1 MLLGGAAT
9 STSSAPR
16 RSKIVCG
23 SSEGCL
29 HAELSIGVGQVA
41 WAFLGCPRRID
52 REDWA
57 LAALIDADP
66 LLELQG
72 YVVELGPILQDLV
85 LLLTLTCRLKDAR
98 L

>member
-1 MLLGGAAT
+1 MLLGGAAA
-9 STSSAPR
+9 STTCAPR
-16 RSKIVCG
+16 RSQVVSG

-72 YVVELGPILQDLV
+72 YVIELGPILQDLV
-85 LLLTLTCRLKDAR
+85 LVLALACRFEDA
-98 L
+98 

>member
-1 MLLGGAAT
+1 MLLGGAAA
-9 STSSAPR
+9 STTCAPR
-16 RSKIVCG
+16 RSQVLGG

-41 WAFLGCPRRID
+41 WAFLGCPRWID
-52 REDWA
+52 GKDWA